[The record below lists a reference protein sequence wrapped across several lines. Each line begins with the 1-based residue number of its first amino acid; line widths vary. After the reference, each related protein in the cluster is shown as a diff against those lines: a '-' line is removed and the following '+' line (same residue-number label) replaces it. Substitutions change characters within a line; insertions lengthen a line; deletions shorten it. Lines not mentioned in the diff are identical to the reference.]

1 MEHMRSTAEQ
11 RNRATAQSD
20 ATLLAG
26 VRRREQR
33 SLAMLYDRYAPLVYT
48 LARSVHPETAE
59 TITERVFYE
68 LWSSRGVATQSGSL
82 LHTLINLIQQAA
94 RRHGI
99 SPRRTG
105 RGAKPTLKVLAPFEG
120 LAPDVYEVMV
130 LTYVGQLD
138 VHELATALGIPKAQ
152 IRESL
157 TAGIRMLTGSILPRS

>member
-1 MEHMRSTAEQ
+1 MERMRSTTDQTHKSAA
-11 RNRATAQSD
+11 RSD

-26 VRRREQR
+26 IRRRDQR
-33 SLAMLYDRYAPLVYT
+33 SLAMLYDRYAPLVFT
-48 LARSVHPETAE
+48 LAQGADPETAE

-68 LWSSRGVATQSGSL
+68 LWSPRGAATQSGSL
-82 LHTLINLIQQAA
+82 LHTLIHLTQDAA

-99 SPRRTG
+99 SPRRPG
-105 RGAKPTLKVLAPFEG
+105 RGAEPTLKVLAPFEG

-138 VHELATALGIPKAQ
+138 VHDLAPALGIPQAR

-157 TAGIRMLTGSILPRS
+157 AIGIRMLTGSILSKS